1 MTAHALT
8 RIHIHTH
15 SQTHHRTHIPFLPSR
30 ALLRLSAS
38 HRFHASSLP
47 ATQRQPRAWKYTSSA
62 WRRDSTSWGFRTL
75 RYPQEERRRQ
85 THDGDKK
92 EKAAKR
98 TSQPPQAA
106 AAAKNESQSQI
117 AQRHPQS
124 THSAPKHK
132 TPLSFPKDCTPSRLS
147 TTYEQVHAPR
157 NTLAHTNAISRLSS
171 ASVPAN
177 QPNNATHRQQPFD
190 GNGGRWF
197 APPPPTRLPSESVSR
212 LWKA

>member
-1 MTAHALT
+1 MMTAHALT

-15 SQTHHRTHIPFLPSR
+15 SQTHHRTHIPLPSR
-30 ALLRLSAS
+30 ALLRPSAS

-85 THDGDKK
+85 THDGDRK
-92 EKAAKR
+92 EKAAKC

-106 AAAKNESQSQI
+106 AAADKNESQSQI

-132 TPLSFPKDCTPSRLS
+132 TPLSFPKDCTPLTIVDHARAS
-147 TTYEQVHAPR
+147 TCATKHARTHKRYQSSFLRQCPR
-157 NTLAHTNAISRLSS
+157 KPTKQRDS
-171 ASVPAN
+171 PA
-177 QPNNATHRQQPFD
+177 AALR
-190 GNGGRWF
+190 RE
-197 APPPPTRLPSESVSR
+197 RR
-212 LWKA
+212 